1 MSKKVFKKKVSK
13 NGDILL
19 FFIHVFI
26 KKISNHPRKSQFLFS
41 TLPNSHFWM
50 VLLHHFWFFLH
61 PRFEKIISET
71 IIALKKNNTCIFD
84 LTIYAVGGFTPPH
97 PKNLK
102 KLTFSPIFSIF
113 RLWSQPRKC
122 VLWSYYLP

>member
-84 LTIYAVGGFTPPH
+84 ITIYAVGAFTPP
-97 PKNLK
+97 PSK
-102 KLTFSPIFSIF
+102 KSKKVDFFPDFFDFPLMVSTT
-113 RLWSQPRKC
+113 
-122 VLWSYYLP
+122 